1 MKALR
6 KKSEMLTGY
15 LLYLLERMKNFNQ
28 DFYILTPRATEERG
42 CQLSLFVKKDGK
54 KVFNQ
59 LLKNNIIAD
68 WREPGVIRVAP
79 TPLYNT
85 FEEVYRF
92 AEIFEKSLN
101 R

>member
-1 MKALR
+1 VK
-6 KKSEMLTGY
+6 
-15 LLYLLERMKNFNQ
+15 
-28 DFYILTPRATEERG
+28 ERG

-54 KVFNQ
+54 KVFNR

-79 TPLYNT
+79 APLYNT
-85 FEEVYRF
+85 FEEAFHFVRV
-92 AEIFEKSLN
+92 FENALN